1 MIRKRTIGDHIFDTL
16 NIIAMIFII
25 IVTLY
30 PFLYVLFA
38 SLSDPSA
45 MVAHSGILLKPV
57 GDVTFS
63 SYKMVLG
70 NVSILSGYRNTLFL
84 VIIGTAVNLLMTSLC
99 AYVLSRRGYMGK
111 RFLNF
116 FVVFT
121 MFFSGGLIPFYLTV
135 KRVGLIDSLW
145 ALILPKCIATYNMIV
160 MRTAFQGVPDS
171 IEESAHLDGANDF
184 VILFKMYWP
193 LTLPTMAVM
202 ILFYAVDHWNA
213 WFNAMIFLQTREKFP
228 LQLVLREILI
238 SSDTSQMT
246 TNVGGLET
254 GIVGETIKYSTI
266 IIATLPIL
274 AAYPFLQRYFVSG
287 IMIGAV
293 KG

>member
-1 MIRKRTIGDHIFDTL
+1 
-16 NIIAMIFII
+16 
-25 IVTLY
+25 
-30 PFLYVLFA
+30 
-38 SLSDPSA
+38 SLSDPAS
-45 MVAHSGILLKPV
+45 MVAHSGVLLGPV
-57 GDVTFS
+57 GGVTFS
-63 SYKMVLG
+63 SYEMVLSNSG
-70 NVSILSGYRNTLFL
+70 IGTGYRNTLFL
-84 VIIGTAVNLLMTSLC
+84 VIVGTAINVVMTSFG

-121 MFFSGGLIPFYLTV
+121 MFFGGGLIPFYLTV
-135 KRVGLIDSLW
+135 KSVGLLDSLW
-145 ALILPKCIATYNMIV
+145 ALILPKCIATYNMII

-184 VILFKMYWP
+184 TILFRMFWP

-213 WFNAMIFLQTREKFP
+213 WFNAMIFIQTRALFP
-228 LQLVLREILI
+228 LQLILREILI

-246 TNVGGLET
+246 TGVGGLET

-266 IIATLPIL
+266 IVATVPVLVV
-274 AAYPFLQRYFVSG
+274 YPFLQRYFVQG

>member
-1 MIRKRTIGDHIFDTL
+1 MVEKRSISEHIFDTFNVVL
-16 NIIAMIFII
+16 MLFII
-25 IVTLY
+25 VVTLY
-30 PFLYVLFA
+30 PFIYVLFA
-38 SLSDPSA
+38 SLSDPAA
-45 MVAHSGILLKPV
+45 MVAHSGILLKPA
-57 GDVTFS
+57 GQPTLA
-63 SYKMVLG
+63 SYGMVLS
-70 NVSILSGYRNTLFL
+70 NSSIGSGYRNTLFL
-84 VIIGTAVNLLMTSLC
+84 VIVGTAINVLMTSFG
-99 AYVLSRRGYMGK
+99 AYVLSRRWYMGK
-111 RFLNF
+111 RALNF

-135 KRVGLIDSLW
+135 KDVGLLDSLW
-145 ALILPKCIATYNMIV
+145 ALIIPKCIATYNMII

-184 VILFKMYWP
+184 TILFRMFWP

-213 WFNAMIFLQTREKFP
+213 WFNAMVFIQTRAKYP
-228 LQLVLREILI
+228 LQLILREILI

-246 TNVGGLET
+246 TTVGSLDT

-266 IIATLPIL
+266 IVATIPVL
-274 AAYPFLQRYFVSG
+274 AIYPFLQRYFVKG

>member
-1 MIRKRTIGDHIFDTL
+1 MVKKRTVGEHIFDTL
-16 NIIAMIFII
+16 NVVLMLFI
-25 IVTLY
+25 VVATLY

-38 SLSDPSA
+38 SLSDPAA
-45 MVAHSGILLKPV
+45 MVAHRGILLAPV
-57 GDVTFS
+57 GSVTLS
-63 SYKMVLG
+63 SYKMVLS
-70 NVSILSGYRNTLFL
+70 NRSILTGYGNTLFL
-84 VIIGTAVNLLMTSLC
+84 VVVGTSINLIMTSFG
-99 AYVLSRRGYMGK
+99 AYVLSRRRYMGK
-111 RFLNF
+111 RLLNF
-116 FVVFT
+116 LVVFT
-121 MFFSGGLIPFYLTV
+121 MFFGGGLIPFYLTV
-135 KRVGLIDSLW
+135 KSLGLADTLW
-145 ALILPKCIATYNMIV
+145 ALIFPKCIATYNMIV

-184 VILFKMYWP
+184 TILFKMFWP

-202 ILFYAVDHWNA
+202 VLFYAVDHWNA
-213 WFNAMIFLQTREKFP
+213 WFYAMVFLQERSKFP

-246 TNVGGLET
+246 TSVGGLET

-266 IIATLPIL
+266 IVATLPIL

>member
-1 MIRKRTIGDHIFDTL
+1 MVEKRSASEHIFDTFNVIL
-16 NIIAMIFII
+16 MLFII
-25 IVTLY
+25 VVTLY

-38 SLSDPSA
+38 SLSDPAS
-45 MVAHSGILLKPV
+45 MVAHSGVLLGPV
-57 GDVTFS
+57 GGVTFS
-63 SYKMVLG
+63 SYEMVLSNSG
-70 NVSILSGYRNTLFL
+70 IGTGYRNTLFL
-84 VIIGTAVNLLMTSLC
+84 VIVGTAINVVMTSFG

-121 MFFSGGLIPFYLTV
+121 MFVGGGLIPFYLTV
-135 KRVGLIDSLW
+135 KSVGLLDSLW
-145 ALILPKCIATYNMIV
+145 ALILPKCIATYNMII

-184 VILFKMYWP
+184 TILFRMFWP

-213 WFNAMIFLQTREKFP
+213 WFNAMIFIQTRALFP
-228 LQLVLREILI
+228 LQLILREILI

-246 TNVGGLET
+246 TGVGGLET

-266 IIATLPIL
+266 IVATVPVLVV
-274 AAYPFLQRYFVSG
+274 YPFLQRYFVQG

>member
-1 MIRKRTIGDHIFDTL
+1 MIRKRTIGDYIFDTL
-16 NIIAMIFII
+16 NILVMIFII

-45 MVAHSGILLKPV
+45 MVAHNGVLLKPV
-57 GDVTFS
+57 GGVTFS

-84 VIIGTAVNLLMTSLC
+84 VIVGTAVNLLMTSFC

-160 MRTAFQGVPDS
+160 MRTAFHGVPDS

>member
-1 MIRKRTIGDHIFDTL
+1 M
-16 NIIAMIFII
+16 
-25 IVTLY
+25 
-30 PFLYVLFA
+30 VL
-38 SLSDPSA
+38 SN
-45 MVAHSGILLKPV
+45 SGI
-57 GDVTFS
+57 GT
-63 SYKMVLG
+63 
-70 NVSILSGYRNTLFL
+70 GYRNTLFL
-84 VIIGTAVNLLMTSLC
+84 VIVGTAINVVMTSFG

-121 MFFSGGLIPFYLTV
+121 MFFGGGLIPFYLTV
-135 KRVGLIDSLW
+135 KSVGLLDSLW
-145 ALILPKCIATYNMIV
+145 ALILPKCIATYNMII

-184 VILFKMYWP
+184 TILFRMFWP

-213 WFNAMIFLQTREKFP
+213 WFNAMIFIQTRALFP
-228 LQLVLREILI
+228 LQLILREILI

-246 TNVGGLET
+246 TGVGGLET

-266 IIATLPIL
+266 IVATVPVLVV
-274 AAYPFLQRYFVSG
+274 YPFLQRYFVQG

>member
-1 MIRKRTIGDHIFDTL
+1 MVEKRSASEHIFDTFNVIL
-16 NIIAMIFII
+16 MLFII
-25 IVTLY
+25 VVTLY

-38 SLSDPSA
+38 SLSDPAS
-45 MVAHSGILLKPV
+45 MVAHSGVLLGPV
-57 GDVTFS
+57 GGVTFS
-63 SYKMVLG
+63 SYEMVLSNSG
-70 NVSILSGYRNTLFL
+70 IGTGYRNTLFL
-84 VIIGTAVNLLMTSLC
+84 VIVGTAINLVMTSFG

-121 MFFSGGLIPFYLTV
+121 MFFGGGLIPFYLTV
-135 KRVGLIDSLW
+135 KSVGLLDSLW
-145 ALILPKCIATYNMIV
+145 ALILPKCIATYNMII

-184 VILFKMYWP
+184 TILFRMFWP

-213 WFNAMIFLQTREKFP
+213 WFNAMIFIQTRALFP
-228 LQLVLREILI
+228 LQLILREILI

-246 TNVGGLET
+246 TGVGGLET

-266 IIATLPIL
+266 IVATVPVLVV
-274 AAYPFLQRYFVSG
+274 YPFLQRYFVQG

>member
-1 MIRKRTIGDHIFDTL
+1 MVRRRSVSEHIFDTL
-16 NIIAMIFII
+16 NVILMLFII
-25 IVTLY
+25 VVTLY

-38 SLSDPSA
+38 SLSDPA
-45 MVAHSGILLKPV
+45 TMVAHRGMLLAPTGGITL
-57 GDVTFS
+57 S
-63 SYKMVLG
+63 SYKMVLS
-70 NVSILSGYRNTLFL
+70 NRSILTGYGNTLFL
-84 VIIGTAVNLLMTSLC
+84 VVVGTSINLIMTSFG

-111 RFLNF
+111 QLLNF
-116 FVVFT
+116 LVVFT
-121 MFFSGGLIPFYLTV
+121 MFFGGGLIPFYLTV
-135 KRVGLIDSLW
+135 KSLGLTDTLW
-145 ALILPKCIATYNMIV
+145 ALIFPKCIATYNMIV
-160 MRTAFQGVPDS
+160 MRTAFQAVPDS

-184 VILFKMYWP
+184 TILFRMFWP

-202 ILFYAVDHWNA
+202 VLFYAVDHWNA
-213 WFNAMIFLQTREKFP
+213 WFNAMIFLQDRQKFP

-246 TNVGGLET
+246 TSVGGLET

-266 IIATLPIL
+266 IVATLPIL
-274 AAYPFLQRYFVSG
+274 AAYPFLQRYFFSG

>member
-1 MIRKRTIGDHIFDTL
+1 MVIKRTAGERVFDTV
-16 NIIAMIFII
+16 NVIFMALIMV
-25 IVTLY
+25 VTLY

-38 SLSDPSA
+38 SLSDPA
-45 MVAHSGILLKPV
+45 TMVAHSGALISPV
-57 GDVTFS
+57 GGVTLA
-63 SYKMVLG
+63 SYKMVLS
-70 NVSILSGYRNTLFL
+70 NPSIGIGYGNTLFL
-84 VIIGTAVNLLMTSLC
+84 ISVGTAINILMTSFG
-99 AYVLSRRGYMGK
+99 AYVLSRRGYIGK

-121 MFFSGGLIPFYLTV
+121 MFFGGGLIPFYLTV
-135 KRVGLIDSLW
+135 KTLGLLDSRW
-145 ALILPKCIATYNMIV
+145 ALILPKSIDTYNMII
-160 MRTAFQGVPDS
+160 MRTAFQSVPDS
-171 IEESAHLDGANDF
+171 IDESAYLDGANDF
-184 VILFKMYWP
+184 VILFRMFWP

-202 ILFYAVDHWNA
+202 VLFYAVDHWNA
-213 WFNAMIFLQTREKFP
+213 WFYAMIFLRDRAKYP

-246 TNVGGLET
+246 TGVGGLET

-266 IIATLPIL
+266 IVATLPIL
-274 AAYPFLQRYFVSG
+274 AAYPFLQRYFVKG

>member
-1 MIRKRTIGDHIFDTL
+1 MVEKRSISEHIFDTFNVVL
-16 NIIAMIFII
+16 MLFII
-25 IVTLY
+25 VVTLY
-30 PFLYVLFA
+30 PFIYVLFA
-38 SLSDPSA
+38 SLSDPAA
-45 MVAHSGILLKPV
+45 MVVHSGILLKPA
-57 GDVTFS
+57 GQPTLA
-63 SYKMVLG
+63 SYGMVLS
-70 NVSILSGYRNTLFL
+70 NSSIGSGYRNTLFL
-84 VIIGTAVNLLMTSLC
+84 VIVGTAINVLMTSFG

-111 RFLNF
+111 RALNF

-135 KRVGLIDSLW
+135 KDVGLLDSLW
-145 ALILPKCIATYNMIV
+145 ALIIPKCIATYNMII

-184 VILFKMYWP
+184 TILFRMFWP

-213 WFNAMIFLQTREKFP
+213 WFNAMVFIQTRAKYP
-228 LQLVLREILI
+228 LQLILLEILI

-246 TNVGGLET
+246 TTVGSLDT

-266 IIATLPIL
+266 IVATIPVL
-274 AAYPFLQRYFVSG
+274 AIYPFLQRYFVKG

>member
-1 MIRKRTIGDHIFDTL
+1 MVEKRSAGERVFDAL
-16 NIIAMIFII
+16 NVMLMIFII

-30 PFLYVLFA
+30 PFLYVVFA
-38 SLSDPSA
+38 SLSDPAS
-45 MVAHSGILLKPV
+45 MVAHSGILLGPV
-57 GDVTFS
+57 GGVTLS
-63 SYKMVLG
+63 SYEMVLS
-70 NVSILSGYRNTLFL
+70 NSSIGTGYCNTVFL
-84 VIIGTAVNLLMTSLC
+84 VIVGTAINMLMTSLG
-99 AYVLSRRGYMGK
+99 AYVLSRKGYMGK

-121 MFFSGGLIPFYLTV
+121 MFFGGGLIPFYLTV
-135 KRVGLIDSLW
+135 KDVGLLDSLW
-145 ALILPKCIATYNMIV
+145 ALILPKCIATYNMII

-184 VILFKMYWP
+184 TILFRMFWP

-213 WFNAMIFLQTREKFP
+213 WFNAMIFMQTRTKFP
-228 LQLVLREILI
+228 LQLILREILI
-238 SSDTSQMT
+238 ASDTSQMT
-246 TNVGGLET
+246 TSVGGLET

-266 IIATLPIL
+266 VVATLPVL
-274 AAYPFLQRYFVSG
+274 AVYPFLQRYFVQG

>member
-1 MIRKRTIGDHIFDTL
+1 MVEKRSISEHIFDTFNVVL
-16 NIIAMIFII
+16 MLFII
-25 IVTLY
+25 VVTMY
-30 PFLYVLFA
+30 PFIYVLFA
-38 SLSDPSA
+38 SLSDPAA
-45 MVAHSGILLKPV
+45 MVAHSGILLKPA
-57 GDVTFS
+57 GQPTLA
-63 SYKMVLG
+63 SYGMVLS
-70 NVSILSGYRNTLFL
+70 NSSIGSGYRNTLFL
-84 VIIGTAVNLLMTSLC
+84 VIVGTAINVLMTSFG

-111 RFLNF
+111 RALNF

-135 KRVGLIDSLW
+135 KDVGLLDSLW
-145 ALILPKCIATYNMIV
+145 ALIIPKCIATYNMII

-184 VILFKMYWP
+184 TILFRMFWP

-213 WFNAMIFLQTREKFP
+213 WFNAMVFIQTRAKYP
-228 LQLVLREILI
+228 LQLILREILI

-246 TNVGGLET
+246 TTVGSLDT

-266 IIATLPIL
+266 IVATIPVL
-274 AAYPFLQRYFVSG
+274 AIYPFLQRYFVKG